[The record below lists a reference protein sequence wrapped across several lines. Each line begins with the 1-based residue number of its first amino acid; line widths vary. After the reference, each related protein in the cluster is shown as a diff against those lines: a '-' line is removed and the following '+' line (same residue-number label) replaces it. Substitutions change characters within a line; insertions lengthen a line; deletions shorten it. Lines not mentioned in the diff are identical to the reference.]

1 MFGVAKS
8 QADSVCFFCLFLAD
22 PSSVRE
28 RSSPLAPTISQRSS
42 LFEQPMWR
50 SHSGPSV
57 GSAANPISLAADNRV
72 ECVPPLSLSPALS
85 KSVQED
91 TREECAKFGE
101 VLAVFIP
108 RPHPPRFGNG
118 RLVGVKDSALH
129 VRMAVATAKFLLADC
144 SERLCT

>member
-1 MFGVAKS
+1 MFESEARRS
-8 QADSVCFFCLFLAD
+8 HRPFLSA
-22 PSSVRE
+22 
-28 RSSPLAPTISQRSS
+28 ISCSNS
-42 LFEQPMWR
+42 LFGDRTRVPPSNQRQIR
-50 SHSGPSV
+50 SLDDEPDYCV
-57 GSAANPISLAADNRV
+57 K
-72 ECVPPLSLSPALS
+72 CVPPLSLSPALS

-129 VRMAVATAKFLLADC
+129 VRMAVATA
-144 SERLCT
+144 